1 MDFSFLLRGI
11 FTALVGVV
19 CYYLIEVYKELKV
32 VRKRLEKIEKHL
44 ERTSEVETELVGLP
58 FSDGT
63 RFDVHLKDFGAQKVH
78 IVKEVRAITGL
89 GLKKTKEVVE
99 STPVIIQK
107 RVNHTE
113 AENTKQRLEA
123 LGAVVEIVQAQLV

>member
-19 CYYLIEVYKELKV
+19 CYYLIEVYRELKV
-32 VRKRLEKIEKHL
+32 IRKRLGEIEKHL
-44 ERTSEVETELVGLP
+44 ERTNAAEAELVGSS

-63 RFDVHLKDFGAQKVH
+63 KFDIHLKDFGASKIH

-89 GLKKTKEVVE
+89 GLRETKELVE
-99 STPVIIQK
+99 SAPAIIQK
-107 RVNHTE
+107 RMSY
-113 AENTKQRLEA
+113 AEVENAKKRLET
-123 LGAVVEIVQAQLV
+123 LGAVVEIVPIQLV